1 MTMRDMASIKDEAQK
16 LATASPESD
25 LGKLARL
32 ILDVCDNCMHL
43 DRELRRVEHDL
54 QRAAL
59 RR

>member
-1 MTMRDMASIKDEAQK
+1 MTMRDIASIKDEAQQ
-16 LATASPESD
+16 LAAASPESD
-25 LGKLARL
+25 VGKLARL
-32 ILDVCDNCMHL
+32 ILDLCDNCNHM